1 MNSLRG
7 RLLLFLFTLA
17 GIAVAA
23 IAFISYRSVL
33 QDTDEIFDYQLQ
45 QMALSLRD
53 QGAVPDDHR
62 AALADPSLDY
72 VVQVWTSDGSVTYSS
87 HPNRRLPPTVAI
99 GFANAEIDGRP
110 WRIYSTL
117 ARDRVIRV
125 AQPLAVRKAL
135 AASTARRSVVPVL
148 VAAPIV
154 ALAMWWLVGVSL
166 APLGTLVASVRARE
180 AESLNTL
187 DAAGLPSEIT
197 PLVDA
202 LNGLLA
208 RLGAALQAQR
218 AFVADAAHELRS
230 PLTALKLQLDLVRLA
245 PDEGARDD
253 ALRDLSAGMDR
264 VHHLL
269 EQLLALARA
278 EPGGPDAVVGDA
290 DLAEVARQAAADTVA
305 LASARGT
312 DLELDAARPVA
323 VRGDRAA
330 LRMLARN
337 LIDNAVRYAGA
348 ARAACA
354 RRCSR
359 TRARPCCGSTIPARA
374 FRPRNVGACST
385 ASTVVT
391 AVRPPAAGSAS
402 RSCAR
407 SPTATAR
414 ASTLATPRLEGC
426 GSRCGLRWRT
436 RSAGPAFR
444 RRRPN
449 VRLTGR

>member
-1 MNSLRG
+1 VKSLRG
-7 RLLLFLFTLA
+7 RLLLFLFSLA
-17 GIAVAA
+17 GIAALA
-23 IAFISYRSVL
+23 IALVSYRNVL

-87 HPNRRLPPTVAI
+87 HPNRRLPASVAI
-99 GFANAEIDGRP
+99 GFSNAEIDGRP

-117 ARDRVIRV
+117 SRDRVIRV
-125 AQPLAVRKAL
+125 AQPLEVRKSL
-135 AASTARRSVVPVL
+135 AAATARRSVVPVL

-154 ALAMWWLVGVSL
+154 ALAMWWLVSLSL
-166 APLGTLVASVRARE
+166 APLGSLVASVKARE
-180 AESLNTL
+180 AESLDKL

-208 RLGAALQAQR
+208 RLGAALHAQR

-230 PLTALKLQLDLVRLA
+230 PLTALRLQLDLVRLA
-245 PDEGARDD
+245 PDEAARDE
-253 ALRDLSAGMDR
+253 ALHDLAAGMDR

-278 EPGGPDAVVGDA
+278 EPGGAETAFGAV

-305 LASARGT
+305 LASSLGT
-312 DLELDAARPVA
+312 ALELDAPQPVA

-330 LRMLARN
+330 LRILARN
-337 LIDNAVRYAGA
+337 LVDNAVRYAGA
-348 ARAACA
+348 GGR
-354 RRCSR
+354 
-359 TRARPCCGSTIPARA
+359 
-374 FRPRNVGACST
+374 VH
-385 ASTVVT
+385 ASVLADGDQ
-391 AVRPPAAGSAS
+391 AVLRIDDSGPGIPPAERGRVFDRFYRRDSGDATGSGLGLAIVRAIADRHGAQVELSDAPLGGLRVEVRLPLAHPAAAS
-402 RSCAR
+402 
-407 SPTATAR
+407 ATAQP
-414 ASTLATPRLEGC
+414 AS
-426 GSRCGLRWRT
+426 
-436 RSAGPAFR
+436 
-444 RRRPN
+444 
-449 VRLTGR
+449 

>member
-1 MNSLRG
+1 
-7 RLLLFLFTLA
+7 
-17 GIAVAA
+17 
-23 IAFISYRSVL
+23 
-33 QDTDEIFDYQLQ
+33 
-45 QMALSLRD
+45 
-53 QGAVPDDHR
+53 
-62 AALADPSLDY
+62 
-72 VVQVWTSDGSVTYSS
+72 
-87 HPNRRLPPTVAI
+87 
-99 GFANAEIDGRP
+99 
-110 WRIYSTL
+110 
-117 ARDRVIRV
+117 VIRV

-166 APLGTLVASVRARE
+166 APLGTLVASVRARA

-348 ARAACA
+348 AGRVRAAVLEDAGQAVLRIDDSGPGIPPEERGRVFDRFYRRDSGETTGSGLGLAIVRAIADRHGA
-354 RRCSR
+354 RIDLGD
-359 TRARPCCGSTIPARA
+359 APLG
-374 FRPRNVGACST
+374 
-385 ASTVVT
+385 
-391 AVRPPAAGSAS
+391 
-402 RSCAR
+402 
-407 SPTATAR
+407 
-414 ASTLATPRLEGC
+414 
-426 GSRCGLRWRT
+426 GLRVE
-436 RSAGPAFR
+436 
-444 RRRPN
+444 
-449 VRLTGR
+449 VRLALAHPVGGSGVPQAAS